1 MMKSRMKKFI
11 IDALNTSRLGEFY
24 CQRGKDFIF
33 GNGAFV
39 VRLHDADLSQYY
51 HDKEKVKQ
59 AEKVFAKVIEKHRAW
74 NGAPMMPP
82 SISRLKRLIKANECH
97 AVVRYYFTVT
107 NSYNARIMLPLMKLL
122 GNCKMDFRQMPGY
135 IHYGPH
141 TGKFD
146 EWALYLVG
154 DRGEAVI
161 MPYAWRSQQ

>member
-1 MMKSRMKKFI
+1 MTKSRMKEFI
-11 IDALNTSRLGEFY
+11 IDALNTNRLGEFY

-39 VRLHDADLSQYY
+39 ARLHDVDLSQYECIK
-51 HDKEKVKQ
+51 DMAEQ
-59 AEKVFAKVIEKHRAW
+59 AEKVFERIIEKDRAW
-74 NGAPMMPP
+74 NGAAMTPP
-82 SISRLKRLIKANECH
+82 SISHLKRLIHANECH
-97 AVVRYYFTVT
+97 AVVKYYFTVT

-122 GNCKMDFRQMPGY
+122 GNCKMDFRRMPGY

-154 DRGEAVI
+154 DRGEAAI

>member
-33 GNGAFV
+33 GNGAFIA
-39 VRLHDADLSQYY
+39 RLHDVDLSQYY

-59 AEKVFAKVIEKHRAW
+59 AEKVFIRVNEKDRAW
-74 NGAPMMPP
+74 NGAPMTPP
-82 SISRLKRLIKANECH
+82 SISHLKRLIKANECR
-97 AVVRYYFTVT
+97 AVVKYYFTVT

-122 GNCKMDFRQMPGY
+122 GNCKMDFRRMPGY

-141 TGKFD
+141 AGKFD

-154 DRGEAVI
+154 DRGEAAI

>member
-1 MMKSRMKKFI
+1 MLKSRMEKFI
-11 IDALNTSRLGEFY
+11 IDALNTSRLCEFY

-39 VRLHDADLSQYY
+39 ARLRDVDLSQYY

-59 AEKVFAKVIEKHRAW
+59 DEKVFERIIEKDRAW
-74 NGAPMMPP
+74 NGAAMTPP
-82 SISRLKRLIKANECH
+82 SISHLKRLIKANECH

-122 GNCKMDFRQMPGY
+122 GNCKMDFRRMPGY

-141 TGKFD
+141 AGKFD

-154 DRGEAVI
+154 DRGEAAI
-161 MPYAWRSQQ
+161 MPYAWRTQQ

>member
-1 MMKSRMKKFI
+1 MTKSRMKKFI

-39 VRLHDADLSQYY
+39 ARLHDADLSQYECIK
-51 HDKEKVKQ
+51 DMVEQ
-59 AEKVFAKVIEKHRAW
+59 AEKVFERIIEKDRAW
-74 NGAPMMPP
+74 NGAAMTPP
-82 SISRLKRLIKANECH
+82 SISHLKRLIKANECH
-97 AVVRYYFTVT
+97 AVVKYYFTVT

-122 GNCKMDFRQMPGY
+122 GNCKMDFRRMPGY

-141 TGKFD
+141 AGKFD

-154 DRGEAVI
+154 DRGEAAI